1 MAMARQFI
9 AKSLASGA
17 VDMAYALARSGAP
30 RLSLEQ
36 WRGYANGLI
45 RRGATPSGV
54 LTVENLAGTI
64 LGLCSYRIDPA
75 PGQGAICSV
84 EFLVAL
90 DLVDNEAVTTALLKA
105 LEALA
110 RRQGAVALR
119 LDLPYGTPATKQL
132 LGRLDKSGHRIDKI
146 RLLKQLSVAS

>member
-1 MAMARQFI
+1 MARQFI
-9 AKSLASGA
+9 AKSLAFDA
-17 VDMAYALARSGAP
+17 VDMAYALARSGASD
-30 RLSLEQ
+30 LGLEQ
-36 WRGYANGLI
+36 WRSYANGLI
-45 RRGATPSGV
+45 RRRAAVSGI
-54 LTVENLAGTI
+54 LTIENLAGTI
-64 LGLCSYRIDPA
+64 LGLCAHRIDPS

-90 DLVDNEAVTTALLKA
+90 DLVDNETVTAALLKA

-132 LGRLDKSGHRIDKI
+132 LDRLDKSGHRVDKI
-146 RLLKQLSVAS
+146 RLLKQLSAAS